1 MSRFINRHQAKRS
14 SGFDMIRR
22 PSALLPVWLAVAT
35 LPAFGTSSPQA
46 APADHIVAFV
56 EKHCAECHVGAARE
70 GEVSLDGFQDETSI
84 LEARKTWTRALE
96 QVRTGAMPPKDHPRP
111 PFDDAERFTKALQ
124 VVFEKFDRTA
134 PRDPGTVIMRRLNRA
149 EYVNTVRDLVGV
161 NIPLGDDFPPDEPG
175 YGFDNVGE
183 MLTLSP
189 TLLDRYLAAADAIVR
204 AAILEG
210 EPPKPPSTSVRG
222 ALFYGTPYGPG
233 YDPKTGSLMYDAE
246 GKWLPPKERIP
257 SLHESRKVFY
267 DQVPARYEF
276 DGGATGG
283 EGTLVA
289 KLQGHLVGPDPPQF
303 ALLVGDKEVFRGVCS
318 DKEEEFR
325 VPVRLAPG
333 RVDVGISLLN
343 EFTDPENPR
352 GRRGIILLS
361 MTLVGP
367 SIPGSH
373 EQLFGGSEHLTG
385 DDRSRFVLERF
396 ATRAWRRPVAR
407 EEIDRLLQI
416 VHEAEKVPVL
426 FSFLTGPES
435 LAALQAAQ
443 VPEDVISMT
452 RHLHKRPFVDEE
464 RFLSDLKRRMAPD
477 QFRAHGA
484 AILGAAEKQPAAW
497 EGQIGLAIRAVLCS
511 PHFLYRVE
519 IDDQPQ
525 AKGPRP
531 LEDFQLASRLSYF
544 LWSSMP
550 DQELFDLAARRQLH
564 QQLPAQVKRMLADLR
579 SKGLA
584 DNFAMQW
591 LGLRQLDEFT
601 PAPEVL
607 GKPKAPGSWADLRGD
622 MLNETGMFFM
632 ALVRE
637 DRSIF
642 DLFDAPFTFVNQRL
656 AELYDIGDTNGNSAQ
671 PKAKPVNPPG
681 APIPSIVVLDLGQ
694 DGLSFTRSRNPFVRV
709 NLENTPRG
717 GLLTQAS
724 VLAVTSHPKR
734 TSPVKR
740 GDWVLSR
747 ILGTPP
753 PPPPPNVPGLEE
765 VKHDASLSLRQ
776 QTEIH
781 RKEPSCAGCHAR
793 IDPIG
798 FGLENFDPLGRY
810 REKDGELAIDAG
822 GELPGG
828 RTFTGVGELK
838 QILKG
843 EKDLLGRH
851 LVESMLIYATGRG
864 LDVYD
869 RRTVDEILA
878 TAAKQE
884 HRFQS
889 VITAIVQS
897 DAFRLRRGVGSD
909 GSTGSDDSA
918 KDLP

>member
-1 MSRFINRHQAKRS
+1 
-14 SGFDMIRR
+14 
-22 PSALLPVWLAVAT
+22 
-35 LPAFGTSSPQA
+35 
-46 APADHIVAFV
+46 
-56 EKHCAECHVGAARE
+56 
-70 GEVSLDGFQDETSI
+70 
-84 LEARKTWTRALE
+84 
-96 QVRTGAMPPKDHPRP
+96 
-111 PFDDAERFTKALQ
+111 
-124 VVFEKFDRTA
+124 
-134 PRDPGTVIMRRLNRA
+134 
-149 EYVNTVRDLVGV
+149 
-161 NIPLGDDFPPDEPG
+161 
-175 YGFDNVGE
+175 
-183 MLTLSP
+183 
-189 TLLDRYLAAADAIVR
+189 
-204 AAILEG
+204 
-210 EPPKPPSTSVRG
+210 
-222 ALFYGTPYGPG
+222 
-233 YDPKTGSLMYDAE
+233 
-246 GKWLPPKERIP
+246 
-257 SLHESRKVFY
+257 
-267 DQVPARYEF
+267 
-276 DGGATGG
+276 
-283 EGTLVA
+283 
-289 KLQGHLVGPDPPQF
+289 
-303 ALLVGDKEVFRGVCS
+303 
-318 DKEEEFR
+318 
-325 VPVRLAPG
+325 
-333 RVDVGISLLN
+333 
-343 EFTDPENPR
+343 
-352 GRRGIILLS
+352 
-361 MTLVGP
+361 
-367 SIPGSH
+367 
-373 EQLFGGSEHLTG
+373 
-385 DDRSRFVLERF
+385 
-396 ATRAWRRPVAR
+396 
-407 EEIDRLLQI
+407 
-416 VHEAEKVPVL
+416 
-426 FSFLTGPES
+426 
-435 LAALQAAQ
+435 
-443 VPEDVISMT
+443 MT
-452 RHLHKRPFVDEE
+452 RQLNKMPFVDEE
-464 RFLSDLKRRMAPD
+464 RFLSDLQKRMAPD

-484 AILGAAEKQPAAW
+484 AILGAAEKRPAAW

-564 QQLPAQVKRMLADLR
+564 QQLPAQVKRMLADPR
-579 SKGLA
+579 SKALA

-591 LGLRQLDEFT
+591 LGLRKLDEFT

-607 GKPKAPGSWADLRGD
+607 GKLKTPGSWADLRGD
-622 MLNETGMFFM
+622 MLTETGMFFM
-632 ALVRE
+632 TLVRE

-656 AELYDIGDTNGNSAQ
+656 AELYDIVDTNGNSAQ
-671 PKAKPVNPPG
+671 PNAKPVNPPG
-681 APIPSIVVLDLGQ
+681 APIPSIVVLEWGQ
-694 DGLSFTRSRNPFVRV
+694 DRISFIQSRNPFVRV

-753 PPPPPNVPGLEE
+753 PPPPPNVPSLEE

-781 RKEPSCAGCHAR
+781 RKEPNCAGCHAR

-810 REKDGELAIDAG
+810 RAKDGELAIDAG

-851 LVESMLIYATGRG
+851 LVERMLIYATGRG

-884 HRFQS
+884 HRFQA

-909 GSTGSDDSA
+909 GSTASDDSA